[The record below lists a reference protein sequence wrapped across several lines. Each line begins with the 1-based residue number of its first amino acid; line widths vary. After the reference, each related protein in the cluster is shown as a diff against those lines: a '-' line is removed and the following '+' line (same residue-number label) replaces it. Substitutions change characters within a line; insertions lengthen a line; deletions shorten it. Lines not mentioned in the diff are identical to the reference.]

1 MQYRISTLVALFSAT
16 TALAYLDCGGGRAP
30 PKTTVPGCPGY
41 VDPAT
46 AVPTSTALSTSDDSY
61 TYVYTTTTAT
71 PNSQSSVYTTIRTTT
86 ATPNSQSSV
95 YTTTRT
101 TTASSSHITDQPEV
115 EVDANQYYTMY
126 EDLDAVSGCNCRG
139 YLCQYATAGCVNLDA
154 SSTITAN
161 PGWETQSFDPE
172 SYYSYIRTASSA
184 AGGELS
190 IDGYRI
196 ELVTAIPSSLIYES
210 GSKTQQASTTATGSA
225 TGSGSTAAA
234 TTITTSTISASSS
247 QAASNSSSN
256 GTASATG
263 ALVASTNSA
272 STISGMASMAALL
285 ISGAAAIV
293 ML

>member
-46 AVPTSTALSTSDDSY
+46 VVPTPTALSTPDDSY

-71 PNSQSSVYTTIRTTT
+71 ANSH
-86 ATPNSQSSV
+86 SSV
-95 YTTTRT
+95 YTTTRA

-115 EVDANQYYTMY
+115 EVDSNQYYTMY
-126 EDLDAVSGCNCRG
+126 EDPDAVSGCNCRG

-234 TTITTSTISASSS
+234 ATTMATSTISASSS